1 MRRLTKSIVAI
12 VGLSLAAT
20 AAQAQAGRHRYR
32 HHYDELYGY
41 VVPTQVCQKMCPQD
55 FSPCDPIY
63 FKVADGRCS
72 GIMPGR

>member
-1 MRRLTKSIVAI
+1 MKTQLTIAT
-12 VGLSLAAT
+12 LALALAAT
-20 AAQAQAGRHRYR
+20 TLTAQAQAGRHHRQRQYEGP
-32 HHYDELYGY
+32 YTY

-63 FKVADGRCS
+63 FKVADGRCA